1 MNASASSA
9 RRGLALLLILV
20 VFAAIAASA
29 ALWYWRIG
37 QWRASTGNA
46 YLAGNLVTVSAEI
59 SGTVVR
65 ITAEEN
71 DAAAAGAELVTLAEG
86 DSAQALDA
94 ATQQLALAVQEVRAL
109 RAQVGRARAEL
120 RLREVTARL
129 AREEYARRQRLSA
142 RKVLAEEE
150 LDAARTRAE
159 ETAGALET
167 ARQALLETEVRAGEG
182 AIEHHP
188 QVTSAASL
196 VRAAWREWRKTR
208 VLAPVSG
215 RIARRRVQLGQRVDA
230 GVPLFSIVE
239 DGALWVEANFKEDQ
253 LRHLRSG
260 QPVEMRSDLYG
271 DGWLLHGR
279 VSGIGAGTGAVFAV
293 LPPQNA
299 TGNWIKIVQRVP
311 VRIELDQP
319 PDAEHPLPLGA
330 SLEVRVDTHDR
341 RGSRLPLARTTPA
354 DARSAVYDDHDQ
366 GVEALI
372 ERTIAGATAPVPPP

>member
-1 MNASASSA
+1 MNAASPA
-9 RRGLALLLILV
+9 RRRLTLLLIVL
-20 VFAAIAASA
+20 VFAAIGGAA
-29 ALWYWRIG
+29 ALWYWRVG
-37 QWRASTGNA
+37 QWRETTENA
-46 YLAGNLVTVSAEI
+46 YLTGNLVTVSAEV

-65 ITAEEN
+65 IAAEEN
-71 DAAAAGAELVTLAEG
+71 DAVAAGAELVSLAEG
-86 DSAQALDA
+86 DAAQALDA

-120 RLREVTARL
+120 HLREVTARL
-129 AREEYARRQRLSA
+129 ARDEYTRRQRLSA
-142 RKVLAEEE
+142 RKMLAEEE

-167 ARQALLETEVRAGEG
+167 ARQALLEAEVRAGEG

-188 QVTSAASL
+188 RVTTAASL

-208 VLAPVSG
+208 VPAPVSG
-215 RIARRRVQLGQRVDA
+215 RIARRRVQLGQRVNA
-230 GVPLFSIVE
+230 GAPLFSIVE

-253 LRHLRSG
+253 LRHMRSG
-260 QPVEMRSDLYG
+260 QPVELRSDLYG
-271 DGWLLHGR
+271 EDWLLRGH

-311 VRIELDQP
+311 VRIELDEP
-319 PDAEHPLPLGA
+319 PGAEHPLPLGA
-330 SLEVRVDTHDR
+330 SLAVHVDTHDR
-341 RGSRLPLARTTPA
+341 RGSRLPLARPTPA
-354 DARSAVYDDHDQ
+354 AARSAVYDDHDQ

-372 ERTIAGATAPVPPP
+372 TDTIAAAGTPVAPP